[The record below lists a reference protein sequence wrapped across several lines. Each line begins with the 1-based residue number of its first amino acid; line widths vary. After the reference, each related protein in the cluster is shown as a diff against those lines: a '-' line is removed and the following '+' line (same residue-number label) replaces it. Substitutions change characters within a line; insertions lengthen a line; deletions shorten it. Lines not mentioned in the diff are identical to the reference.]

1 MFLNFFH
8 FEFEIITEKPVKS
21 QTEGKKETDTQ
32 GRWRLRVQNIF
43 HDSHVF
49 PHGCV
54 SGSHFDL
61 KKTYFHP
68 MVAKK
73 EVNNTETCAV
83 STLLSLL
90 SYWSVPG
97 SWELSCKSEIGPC
110 GPCSAETT
118 AHRRFHCLEFFGP
131 LPFCVSQGLKTEPP
145 LACRIHKHLPH

>member
-90 SYWSVPG
+90 SY
-97 SWELSCKSEIGPC
+97 
-110 GPCSAETT
+110 
-118 AHRRFHCLEFFGP
+118 
-131 LPFCVSQGLKTEPP
+131 
-145 LACRIHKHLPH
+145 